1 MFLYYAY
8 SIVYSPTKNT
18 YIHIIMIRLLEG
30 MLMNISEDVQSKLDV
45 LFVASIS
52 IFIIVFWLLI
62 MPGA

>member
-1 MFLYYAY
+1 
-8 SIVYSPTKNT
+8 
-18 YIHIIMIRLLEG
+18 MIRLLEG